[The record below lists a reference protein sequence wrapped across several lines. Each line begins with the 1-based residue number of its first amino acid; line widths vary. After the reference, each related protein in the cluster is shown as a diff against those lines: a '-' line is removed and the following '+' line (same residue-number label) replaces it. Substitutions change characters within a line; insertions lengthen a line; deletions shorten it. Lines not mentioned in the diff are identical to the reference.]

1 MKTTSMSKSIRP
13 IKYIIALAIIF
24 TLALGLISA
33 HAANDITVKYDDY
46 IDVKGKTVEI
56 IDAGKPTSYQVGYE
70 IAANTPDTAVI
81 KKSGDYLV
89 ATGIGTAKV
98 KIDGVEQTI
107 TVEPAKISILL
118 LAGQSNMRGSEGDNK
133 YSIACPNGQVYSTYG
148 VPESLH
154 VGNAKKYVAST
165 LAGDKCNY
173 SLDGSRTALLANP
186 IFALTDRG
194 AGKLGPDSGFGYEW
208 TLLTDEKVWIV
219 NAAHGGADIESW
231 QPDGDNYK
239 EAIALFTECLGVL
252 RQEIAAGHYTFSHMG
267 YFWCQGEAGVNAK
280 MSAEWYVDMFLNMH
294 ESLKK
299 DILFDGDLDESTPG
313 ATFEFAGL
321 IPVRKGS
328 EGASCYRMGTYPA
341 EYVAASKNIAHFE
354 GFEDL
359 RMSGPRVAQFWMGNN
374 PEMKDIWNV
383 CTIQEEWVTFPD
395 GTNGVEPYFK
405 AHYPDGR
412 VDYKTQSTAS
422 ETWRKPKTPNAVHD
436 TIHYNQVGY
445 NELGRESARNALYNL
460 GMATPPETEVKV
472 EFVCWDG
479 FTPVTSMDATTSAQ
493 SKTLVVPMVSPV
505 YKSKEVT
512 YKIDGDFTYDFYDLV
527 AESYASFGGITAVGA
542 TGTPIVIE
550 KNPTV
555 EYSWE
560 LDAENKLVSIGAN
573 KNNTTKAAGSVEGGL
588 FSHIQYRLAKN
599 IYLYKDENWALEWTM
614 SGKWYADGDTAT
626 QVLFAETLNTNE
638 SNNLGIMINGKA
650 QSISVGTYNSTETA
664 QYGICL
670 AAHGIDMSASH
681 TYKLIN
687 RFEADGTN
695 MLYLFVDGKEIGPMN
710 NVLNADGT
718 DSGKDENWA
727 ANKNFCFASI
737 GAPKYQLCYGIV
749 NKISVIGH
757 VHDYK
762 AEVTAPTC
770 QAKGFT
776 TYTCACG
783 DTYTADETEIVDHTY
798 DGDKDADCNV
808 CGATR
813 EVAGDDDN
821 KTDDKKG
828 GCGSAKSSG
837 LALVSLFICAQVGV
851 FFKKRRF

>member
-1 MKTTSMSKSIRP
+1 MKTTSTATTLRTV
-13 IKYIIALAIIF
+13 KYIIALAIIF

-33 HAANDITVKYDDY
+33 HAANDITIKYDDY
-46 IDVKGKTVEI
+46 INVKGKTVEI
-56 IDAGKPTSYQVGYE
+56 IDAGTPTSYQVGYK
-70 IAANTPDTAVI
+70 IAANTLDKAVI
-81 KKSGDYLV
+81 TLKGDNLI

-107 TVEPAKISILL
+107 TVEPAKISMLL
-118 LAGQSNMRGSEGDNK
+118 LAGQSNMRGSEGDAPK
-133 YSIACPNGQVYSTYG
+133 SIVCPNGQVYLTYG
-148 VPESLH
+148 VPEGLTAS
-154 VGNAKKYVAST
+154 NAPKYVAST
-165 LAGDKCNY
+165 LAGETRNISINGNKTILN
-173 SLDGSRTALLANP
+173 ANP
-186 IFALTDRG
+186 IYALTDIG

-208 TLLTDEKVWIV
+208 NLLTGEKVWVV

-239 EAIALFTECLGVL
+239 EAIALYTECMKVL
-252 RQEIAAGHYTFSHMG
+252 QQEIAAGHYTFSHMG

-280 MSAEWYVDMFLNMH
+280 MSAEWYVEMFLTMH

-299 DILFDGDLDESTPG
+299 DVLFDIDADASTPDV
-313 ATFEFAGL
+313 TLEFAGI

-341 EYVAASKNIAHFE
+341 EYVAASKNINHFE

-395 GTNGVEPYFK
+395 GSNGVESYFQ
-405 AHYPDGR
+405 AHYPNGR
-412 VDYKTQSTAS
+412 VDYETQSAVS
-422 ETWRKPKTPNAVHD
+422 ETWRTPKTPAAVHD
-436 TIHYNQVGY
+436 TIHYNQIGY
-445 NELGRESARNALYNL
+445 NELGRESARNALYYL
-460 GMATPPETEVKV
+460 GMVTPPETEVKV

-479 FTPVTSMDATTSAQ
+479 FTPVTSMTPVTSAQ
-493 SKTLVVPMVSPV
+493 SKTLVVPIVSPV
-505 YKSKEVT
+505 YKSKDVT
-512 YKIDGDFTYDFYDLV
+512 YKIDGDFTYDYYDLV
-527 AESYASFGGITAVGA
+527 AESYASFGGIIPVGA
-542 TGTPIVIE
+542 DGTPVTIE

-555 EYSWE
+555 EYTWE
-560 LDAENKLVSIGAN
+560 LDAENKLVSTGAN
-573 KNNTTKAAGSVEGGL
+573 KNNTTKAAGSIEGGL
-588 FSHIQYRLAKN
+588 FSHIQYRLTKN

-626 QVLFAETLNTNE
+626 QVLFGETLNTNE
-638 SNNLGIMINGKA
+638 NNNFGIMINGKA
-650 QSISVGTYNSTETA
+650 QSISVGTYNSMETA

-670 AAHGIDMSASH
+670 ADHGIDMSASH

-718 DSGKDENWA
+718 DSGKDDNWA
-727 ANKNFCFASI
+727 ASKNFCFASV

-749 NKISVIGH
+749 NKINVIGH

-770 QAKGFT
+770 VAKGYT

-783 DTYTADETEIVDHTY
+783 DTYTENETEIVNHTY

-813 EVAGDDDN
+813 EVGSNDN
-821 KTDDKKG
+821 KNDDKKG

-837 LALVSLFICAQVGV
+837 LALVSLLLCAQVGV